1 MRSII
6 YAIFIVVFV
15 SFLAIAQDTSAQ
27 AGADKSKTE
36 MKKES
41 KMNPVVIMKTSMG
54 TIKIELF
61 ETEAPITVKNFLSY
75 VDEKYFDNT
84 VYHRVMKKFMN
95 QGGGFEASNPI
106 KQKATKPPIVNE
118 STNGLKN
125 DRGTISM
132 ARMPDPNSATTQFF
146 INVVD
151 NLSLNRSGGN
161 AGYAV
166 FGKVVEGLDVVDK
179 INGVPTHEAKAIARS
194 GDKEL
199 EVTFQDVPVTA
210 VVVESVRRAGA
221 KK

>member
-1 MRSII
+1 MRSILC
-6 YAIFIVVFV
+6 AI
-15 SFLAIAQDTSAQ
+15 SFAVLVTSLAIAQDSSAQ
-27 AGADKSKTE
+27 EGANKAKNE

-61 ETEAPITVKNFLSY
+61 EAEAPVTVKNFLGY

-84 VYHRVMKKFMN
+84 VFHRVIKKFMN
-95 QGGGFEASNPI
+95 QGGGFEMGNPI
-106 KQKATKPPIVNE
+106 KQKPTKAPIVNE

-125 DRGTISM
+125 DRGTICM
-132 ARMPDPNSATTQFF
+132 ARTPDPNSATSQFF

-151 NLSLNRSGGN
+151 NTSLNRNGGN

-166 FGKVVEGLDVVDK
+166 FGKIVEGMDVVDK
-179 INGVPTHEAKAIARS
+179 INDVPTQNAKAIARS
-194 GDKEL
+194 GDKEI
-199 EVTFQDVPVTA
+199 ETMFQDVPVKP
-210 VVVESVRRAGA
+210 VVVESVRRATA